1 MIALRD
7 RRGVASIEFAVAI
20 GVVLTVVFAILDLG
34 RLFAAQ
40 HTLNYGVE
48 KAVRYAVVNSDVAT
62 AASVA
67 ATFRTAATPGLGAGG
82 AAACGVTVSYPQ
94 GNAPTLPV
102 TVSRHLQLGPGEQPR
117 RAARLYPDQQ
127 PDASD
132 PALIRALLVRC

>member
-62 AASVA
+62 VASVA

-102 TVSRHLQLGPGEQPR
+102 TVSVTYSWAPVSSL
-117 RAARLYPDQQ
+117 
-127 PDASD
+127 DAL
-132 PALIRALLVRC
+132 PAFTLTSSQTLLIQH